1 MSRKDTTKYL
11 SDLLEKHLNPSN
23 DTRIYI
29 SKEVSFNCYGREQ
42 KIRVDYMQ
50 FKPVNN
56 YTAEGIEN
64 GKFYCYEIKSSVED
78 FHSQNGH
85 NFIGDYNYYVM
96 PEDVYEKIKDE
107 IPSDV
112 GVFVP
117 SYDFYYEHLKS
128 VKNAKKK
135 TKKFTTYEMLLM
147 MFRSANRETIKN
159 KNI

>member
-1 MSRKDTTKYL
+1 MGRKDITKYL

-29 SKEVSFNCYGREQ
+29 SKEVSFNCYGGEHT
-42 KIRVDYMQ
+42 IRVDYMR

-78 FHSQNGH
+78 FHSKNGH

-96 PEDVYEKIKDE
+96 PEEVFENCCHELSDLFELEPVFQPHIAYATQKLLEMTVKI
-107 IPSDV
+107 
-112 GVFVP
+112 
-117 SYDFYYEHLKS
+117 
-128 VKNAKKK
+128 
-135 TKKFTTYEMLLM
+135 
-147 MFRSANRETIKN
+147 
-159 KNI
+159 